1 MLTTADRR
9 ETDCRRQPLWG
20 ERSESKY
27 TIEHRGRC
35 EMEQPQIGPEGEG
48 AGAPESKSTE
58 EFENNSLTN
67 AIIGAAITV
76 HRELGPGLLE
86 SVYEKCLALELTR
99 SGHQVA
105 AQKEIPL
112 TYKGL
117 NLESGFRADLIIEN
131 KVLIE
136 LKSID
141 QLMPVHTAQ
150 VLTYL
155 KLTGLRTALLINFNV
170 QLLKNGIKRLSI

>member
-1 MLTTADRR
+1 MLTTEDT
-9 ETDCRRQPLWG
+9 E
-20 ERSESKY
+20 
-27 TIEHRGRC
+27 
-35 EMEQPQIGPEGEG
+35 
-48 AGAPESKSTE
+48 STE
-58 EFENNSLTN
+58 EFENNSLTD

-86 SVYEKCLALELTR
+86 SVYEKCLALELTK
-99 SGHQVA
+99 SGFQVCS
-105 AQKEIPL
+105 QKEIPL

-117 NLESGFRADLIIEN
+117 ALESGFRADLIVEN
-131 KVLIE
+131 KVLVE

-141 QLMPVHTAQ
+141 QLLPVHTAQ

-155 KLTGLRTALLINFNV
+155 KLSNLRTGLLINFNV

>member
-20 ERSESKY
+20 EQSESKD
-27 TIEHRGRC
+27 TE
-35 EMEQPQIGPEGEG
+35 
-48 AGAPESKSTE
+48 STE
-58 EFENNSLTN
+58 EFKNNSLTD
-67 AIIGAAITV
+67 ASIGAAIAV

-86 SVYEKCLALELTR
+86 SVYEKCLALELSK
-99 SGHQVA
+99 SGLQVCS
-105 AQKEIPL
+105 QKEIPL

-117 NLESGFRADLIIEN
+117 ALESGFRADLIVEN
-131 KVLIE
+131 RVLIE
-136 LKSID
+136 LKSVD
-141 QLMPVHTAQ
+141 QLLPVHTAQ

-155 KLTGLRTALLINFNV
+155 KLTNLRTALLINFNV

>member
-20 ERSESKY
+20 EQSESKD

-35 EMEQPQIGPEGEG
+35 EMEQPQVGPEGEG
-48 AGAPESKSTE
+48 AGATESKSTE
-58 EFENNSLTN
+58 VFENNSLTD

-86 SVYEKCLALELTR
+86 SVYEKCLALELIK
-99 SGHQVA
+99 SGLQVCS
-105 AQKEIPL
+105 QKEIPL

-117 NLESGFRADLIIEN
+117 ALESGFRADLIIEN
-131 KVLIE
+131 KVLVE
-136 LKSID
+136 LKSVD
-141 QLMPVHTAQ
+141 QILPVHTAQ

-155 KLTGLRTALLINFNV
+155 KLSNLRTGLLINFNV
-170 QLLKNGIKRLSI
+170 QLLKNGIKRLSL

>member
-20 ERSESKY
+20 ERSESKD
-27 TIEHRGRC
+27 TIEHRGRW
-35 EMEQPQIGPEGEG
+35 EMDQPQVGPKGEEVG
-48 AGAPESKSTE
+48 ATVSKSTE

-67 AIIGAAITV
+67 AIIGGAINV

-86 SVYEKCLALELTR
+86 SVYEKCLALEITR
-99 SGHQVA
+99 LGLQVT

-117 NLESGFRADLIIEN
+117 NLESGFRADLIIDN

-136 LKSID
+136 LKSVD
-141 QLMPVHTAQ
+141 QLIPVHTAQ

>member
-1 MLTTADRR
+1 MLTTEDT
-9 ETDCRRQPLWG
+9 E
-20 ERSESKY
+20 
-27 TIEHRGRC
+27 
-35 EMEQPQIGPEGEG
+35 
-48 AGAPESKSTE
+48 STE
-58 EFENNSLTN
+58 VFENNSLTD

-86 SVYEKCLALELTR
+86 SVYEKCLALELTK
-99 SGHQVA
+99 SGLQIA

-117 NLESGFRADLIIEN
+117 ALESGFRADLIVEN

-141 QLMPVHTAQ
+141 QLLPVHTAQ

-155 KLTGLRTALLINFNV
+155 KLSNLRTGLLINFNV
-170 QLLKNGIKRLSI
+170 QLLKNGIKRLSL

>member
-1 MLTTADRR
+1 MTTED
-9 ETDCRRQPLWG
+9 
-20 ERSESKY
+20 
-27 TIEHRGRC
+27 
-35 EMEQPQIGPEGEG
+35 
-48 AGAPESKSTE
+48 TE
-58 EFENNSLTN
+58 EFENNSLTT

-99 SGHQVA
+99 SGLQIA

-112 TYKGL
+112 IYKGL
-117 NLESGFRADLIIEN
+117 LLESGFRADLIVEN
-131 KVLIE
+131 KVLVE

-141 QLMPVHTAQ
+141 QLLPVHTAQ

-170 QLLKNGIKRLSI
+170 PLLKTGIKRLSL

>member
-1 MLTTADRR
+1 MLTTEDT
-9 ETDCRRQPLWG
+9 E
-20 ERSESKY
+20 
-27 TIEHRGRC
+27 
-35 EMEQPQIGPEGEG
+35 
-48 AGAPESKSTE
+48 STE
-58 EFENNSLTN
+58 VFENNSLTE

-86 SVYEKCLALELTR
+86 SVYEKCLALELTK
-99 SGHQVA
+99 SGFQVYS
-105 AQKEIPL
+105 QKEIPL

-117 NLESGFRADLIIEN
+117 ALESGFRADLIVAN

-141 QLMPVHTAQ
+141 QLLPVHTAQ

-155 KLTGLRTALLINFNV
+155 KLTNLRTALLINFNV